1 MAKSKADKFQ
11 VYRYLRPYALFQQ
24 DDTLVLA
31 DDNLGGIA
39 FFIEVNHKIGSLSWS
54 EAICC
59 DTDNFD
65 RDKARKIAQERF
77 SANLITSVK
86 YDASESLLD
95 NILLYYSEL
104 PNQKQI
110 TARERTTFER
120 LKQYIDNNNVL
131 IEATQE
137 MSNSMTAQST
147 L

>member
-1 MAKSKADKFQ
+1 MAKSKADTFQ

-59 DTDNFD
+59 NTDNFC
-65 RDKARKIAQERF
+65 RDKARRIAQERF
-77 SANLITSVK
+77 DANLITSVK
-86 YDASESLLD
+86 YDASESLLN
-95 NILLYYSEL
+95 NILSYYSEL
-104 PNQKQI
+104 LNQKPI

-120 LKQYIDNNNVL
+120 LKQYIDGNNEL
-131 IEATQE
+131 IETAQE
-137 MSNSMTAQST
+137 ISNSLSAVK
-147 L
+147 

>member
-65 RDKARKIAQERF
+65 RDKARQIAQERF
-77 SANLITSVK
+77 DANLITSVK
-86 YDASESLLD
+86 YDTSESLLN
-95 NILLYYSEL
+95 NILLYYSGL
-104 PNQKQI
+104 LNQKPI

-120 LKQYIDNNNVL
+120 LKQYIDGNNIL
-131 IEATQE
+131 IEAAQE
-137 MSNSMTAQST
+137 IFNSLSAVK
-147 L
+147 

>member
-65 RDKARKIAQERF
+65 RDKARQIAQERF
-77 SANLITSVK
+77 DANLITSVK
-86 YDASESLLD
+86 YDTSESLLN
-95 NILLYYSEL
+95 NILLYYSGL
-104 PNQKQI
+104 LNQKPI

-120 LKQYIDNNNVL
+120 LKQYIDDNNIL
-131 IEATQE
+131 IEAAQE
-137 MSNSMTAQST
+137 IFNSLSAVK
-147 L
+147 

>member
-65 RDKARKIAQERF
+65 RDKARRIAQERF
-77 SANLITSVK
+77 DANLITSVK
-86 YDASESLLD
+86 YDTSESLLN
-95 NILLYYSEL
+95 NILSYYSGL
-104 PNQKQI
+104 LNQKPI

-120 LKQYIDNNNVL
+120 LKQYIDGNNVL
-131 IEATQE
+131 IEAAQE
-137 MSNSMTAQST
+137 ISNSLSAVK
-147 L
+147 

>member
-65 RDKARKIAQERF
+65 RDKARRIAQERF
-77 SANLITSVK
+77 DANLITSVK
-86 YDASESLLD
+86 YDTSESLLN
-95 NILLYYSEL
+95 NILSYYSGL
-104 PNQKQI
+104 LNQKPI

-120 LKQYIDNNNVL
+120 LKQYIDGNNIL
-131 IEATQE
+131 IEAAQE
-137 MSNSMTAQST
+137 ISNSLSAVK
-147 L
+147 